1 MDLWPQLLAALPAPW
16 LFFQPSFLPFTL
28 RPFSGWQAFTQLQ
41 TAPAE
46 SAMQTICSM
55 RPASLLSAA
64 VPRLAEDSAALT
76 APRLCFRALALFPTS
91 GRLVVAGQELLPAFT
106 LLRPAPE
113 IPVAQLAPADQPA
126 PVSYGVSPVN
136 YNPGQQQQFVTVVH
150 SLGAWPGVGPSAHP
164 LHATVLTLAIIGL
177 IFGWATPWSLGVL
190 ASLFATVCKRPS
202 RKYARKNA
210 RRTLGS

>member
-1 MDLWPQLLAALPAPW
+1 
-16 LFFQPSFLPFTL
+16 
-28 RPFSGWQAFTQLQ
+28 
-41 TAPAE
+41 
-46 SAMQTICSM
+46 MQT
-55 RPASLLSAA
+55 
-64 VPRLAEDSAALT
+64 
-76 APRLCFRALALFPTS
+76 
-91 GRLVVAGQELLPAFT
+91 
-106 LLRPAPE
+106 E

-190 ASLFATVCKRPS
+190 ASLFATVGSSVYLCNCCLRSPGTAQVVCWLTGAAGGLS
-202 RKYARKNA
+202 LIVVISSAVSLAWVCENE
-210 RRTLGS
+210 RRDACSFTTVFMGASILLYTLIAIFAGVSLWKTLPATRSLSFNVSSFGDVQMGNMNMQGQHQAGVVAI